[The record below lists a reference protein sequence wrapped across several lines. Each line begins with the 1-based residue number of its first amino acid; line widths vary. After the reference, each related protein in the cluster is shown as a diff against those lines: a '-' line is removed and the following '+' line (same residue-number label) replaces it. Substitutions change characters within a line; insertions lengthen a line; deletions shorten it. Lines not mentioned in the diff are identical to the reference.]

1 MRSPCLDE
9 VEGGGDMAAEVVVSC
24 GCEAEGT
31 DIREDSRAAA
41 AAIFPAASTVIEAA
55 TDDR

>member
-9 VEGGGDMAAEVVVSC
+9 VEGGGGDMADEVVSC
-24 GCEAEGT
+24 GCEAEGA
-31 DIREDSRAAA
+31 DIKEDSRAAA

>member
-9 VEGGGDMAAEVVVSC
+9 VAGGGDMAEVVSC

-31 DIREDSRAAA
+31 DIREDSWAAA